1 MSKLWV
7 YGDSFAVDYNDGKY
21 EPSPWI
27 EQVSNELNLEVVN
40 YAWSGS
46 SLDYTS
52 VHIDETIH
60 LWDTEDIVIV
70 SLTEVLR
77 TWTDAKV
84 GNGFNKFSNMS
95 DLEPVDF
102 ENGKIKLIARTN
114 TAIRNN
120 IIRVLDWKWLDV
132 STIVVLDGFQN
143 KASSTIDIPENL
155 IYTDKGYLMR
165 ISNGEP
171 SGYYNLTTMGK
182 DWRLNH
188 LCKPN
193 HEILAEKVLHSII
206 SNENIDL
213 TQGFKKNLFGFGGG
227 KNGQI

>member
-102 ENGKIKLIARTN
+102 ENGKIK
-114 TAIRNN
+114 
-120 IIRVLDWKWLDV
+120 
-132 STIVVLDGFQN
+132 
-143 KASSTIDIPENL
+143 
-155 IYTDKGYLMR
+155 
-165 ISNGEP
+165 
-171 SGYYNLTTMGK
+171 
-182 DWRLNH
+182 
-188 LCKPN
+188 
-193 HEILAEKVLHSII
+193 
-206 SNENIDL
+206 
-213 TQGFKKNLFGFGGG
+213 
-227 KNGQI
+227 